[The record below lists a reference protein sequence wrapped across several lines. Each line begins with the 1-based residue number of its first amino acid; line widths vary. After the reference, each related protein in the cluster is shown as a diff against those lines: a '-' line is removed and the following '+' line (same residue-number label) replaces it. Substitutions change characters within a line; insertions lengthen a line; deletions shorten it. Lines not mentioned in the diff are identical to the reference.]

1 MNSGMLT
8 DLLRV
13 SIQMPILRC
22 WLVLVFVLLLPA
34 LPAQDE
40 PAEEEEQLPTFAE
53 MSQKIPT
60 MEQLLVDDPVD
71 WILIGVRG
79 RTAREDCQVMVVQP
93 VAQPGYDPPNLR
105 EKMLEGREKLRLSAT
120 RPKQEPGETDED
132 YKERLARLIDEA
144 EYLQVAFPEDP
155 NNTDPDAVASYRL
168 NVRQHVMEIIHHEDL
183 MLMRTDL
190 LMNEGKLDKA
200 FELLLVVE
208 RRASGWPGYAER
220 RNRLLFE
227 EAKVR
232 VGDNQLEEALAFFEE
247 LHILDP
253 QYQGL
258 RAGMGNVIDTLIKD
272 AEAAG
277 DLRKARYYLLRL
289 RGRDAAHPVAQS
301 WVEDFSRRTEDL
313 LKKAQA
319 ERAAG
324 RHAEAFALATEA
336 AGVWPPHPQL
346 RSSYAPIAERYQVL
360 DIGVSRLAGEKSAFF
375 LPTEADRREESL
387 LSTDLFQLRRFDKAS
402 YYESRIFE
410 EWTPTD
416 LGRQIVFT
424 LRRRRSH
431 WETNPVLTA
440 QQVVESI
447 GHRLRL
453 QSPLYDERL
462 ATLVRSMEVQSPQ
475 KFVMNF
481 NTVPVRPQA
490 MFRIPVR
497 DLPATSGVETA
508 AAESAADELL
518 LSKRF
523 TIHQKTDDR
532 AVYRRAIP
540 QADRLSSYRVA
551 EIVEKKY
558 ESSKDAVQALL
569 RGDVSVLPRPPLWYV
584 DDLEKDDRFFT
595 EKYGVPTTHVLQFNP
610 ESKPLQNSEFRR
622 ALAKIL
628 DRQKILATT
637 VLKDPDAKRGR
648 VVSAPFPSTCYGYDS
663 QYDKGLL
670 DDGAGTRDL
679 PLAFSLIQFT
689 KKRFDGEI
697 PELKMVCEPGEVIL
711 DAAKELVEQWEKLG
725 IKVSI
730 VEDSAETPADWDI
743 VYRAVR
749 MTEPV
754 TDLWPFLTLK
764 PDAKVEDLEH
774 LPDWL
779 RQQLIELE
787 QSVDFNT
794 SVRMLRGL
802 HFRLNELVH
811 VIPLWEIDEVIVIR
825 KNIQGFPRGLIG
837 PYHNVEQWKVTP
849 WYSTNLL

>member
-1 MNSGMLT
+1 MTRQKNLFELFLVA
-8 DLLRV
+8 LLMV
-13 SIQMPILRC
+13 SI
-22 WLVLVFVLLLPA
+22 PA
-34 LPAQDE
+34 LLPAQDE
-40 PAEEEEQLPTFAE
+40 EEGEEELKTFAE
-53 MSQKIPT
+53 MLQEVPT
-60 MEQLLVDDPVD
+60 MQQLLVDDPVD
-71 WILIGVRG
+71 WILIGVGNDIPRNQ
-79 RTAREDCQVMVVQP
+79 CKVMVVQP
-93 VAQPGYDPPNLR
+93 IAQPGYDPPDLKK
-105 EKMLEGREKLRLSAT
+105 KMLEGREKLRLSAT
-120 RPKQEPGETDED
+120 RPKQDPGETDED
-132 YKERLARLIDEA
+132 YKDRLARLIDES
-144 EYLQVAFPEDP
+144 EFLQVAFPEDP

-168 NVRQHVMEIIHHEDL
+168 DVRRHVREIIHHEDL
-183 MLMRTDL
+183 MLMRADI

-208 RRASGWPGYAER
+208 RRAPGWPGYTDK

-232 VGDNQLEEALAFFEE
+232 VDENQLEEALAFFEE

-253 QYQGL
+253 SFAGL
-258 RAGMGNVIDTLIKD
+258 REGMGGVIDTLIKQ
-272 AEAAG
+272 AEAEG

-289 RGRDAAHPVAQS
+289 RGRDAGHPIAMS
-301 WVEDFSRRTEDL
+301 WTKDFSDRTEEL

-360 DIGVSRLAGEKSAFF
+360 SVGVTRLPGEKTAFF
-375 LPTEADRREESL
+375 LPTEADRRMESL
-387 LSTDLFQLRRFDKAS
+387 LATDLFQLRRFEKAS
-402 YYESRIFE
+402 FYESRVFE

-424 LRRRRSH
+424 LRRRRSN
-431 WETNPVLTA
+431 WETNPVLTS

-453 QSPLYDERL
+453 NSPLYDERL
-462 ATLVRSMEVQSPQ
+462 ATLVRSMQVQSPQ

-481 NTVPVRPQA
+481 TTVPVRPQA
-490 MFRIPVR
+490 LFRIPVR
-497 DLPATSGVETA
+497 NLPPRSGATTD
-508 AAESAADELL
+508 SADDLL

-523 TIHQKTDDR
+523 AVHEKSEERI
-532 AVYRRAIP
+532 VYRRAIP

-551 EIVEKKY
+551 EITETKY
-558 ESSKDAVQALL
+558 ESSKDNVQALL

-595 EKYGVPTTHVLQFNP
+595 AKYGVPTTHVLQFNP
-610 ESKPLQNSEFRR
+610 DSKPLKSSEFRR

-628 DRQKILATT
+628 DREKILATT

-648 VVSAPFPSTCYGYDS
+648 IVSAPFPSTSYGYDS
-663 QYDKGLL
+663 QYDKGLN
-670 DDGAGTRDL
+670 DSGAGTRDL
-679 PLAFSLIQFT
+679 PLAFFLIKFVE
-689 KKRFDGEI
+689 KRYDGKL
-697 PELKMVCEPGEVIL
+697 PELKMVCEPDEVIL
-711 DAAKELVEQWEKLG
+711 DAAKELVAQWEKLG
-725 IKVSI
+725 IKVTI
-730 VEDSAETPADWDI
+730 IEDSADTPKDWDI
-743 VYRAVR
+743 VYRTVR
-749 MTEPV
+749 MSEPV
-754 TDLWPFLTLK
+754 TDLWPFLTMK
-764 PDAKVEDLEH
+764 PDARVEDLEH

-811 VIPLWEIDEVIVIR
+811 VVPLWEIDDVIVIR
-825 KNIQGFPRGLIG
+825 KNIQGFPRGLIS
-837 PYHNVEQWKVTP
+837 PYHNVEKWKVTP